1 MCGGIDPHILNL
13 TLDGV
18 IRSDYRI
25 SCFIHLMRRWVGL
38 IVVCV
43 FEEEKHCAPV
53 SGIQLQLLLEIN
65 SMKQTT
71 V

>member
-1 MCGGIDPHILNL
+1 
-13 TLDGV
+13 
-18 IRSDYRI
+18 
-25 SCFIHLMRRWVGL
+25 MRRWVGL